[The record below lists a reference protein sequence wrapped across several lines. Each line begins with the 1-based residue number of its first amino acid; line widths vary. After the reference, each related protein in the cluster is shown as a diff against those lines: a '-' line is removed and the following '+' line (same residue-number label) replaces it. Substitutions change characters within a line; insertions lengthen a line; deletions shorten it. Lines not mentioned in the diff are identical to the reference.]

1 MIPSGTG
8 GSNASALSFCDP
20 LQTTYLY
27 TATVGG
33 DTNLYNK
40 GNAALLPDYSNVCA
54 YFLDG
59 SAGSIISESI
69 LYSNG
74 REVER

>member
-1 MIPSGTG
+1 MKFANVII
-8 GSNASALSFCDP
+8 GSEN
-20 LQTTYLY
+20 
-27 TATVGG
+27 TVF
-33 DTNLYNK
+33 TK
-40 GNAALLPDYSNVCA
+40 HNAAILPDYSNVCA

-74 REVER
+74 REIER